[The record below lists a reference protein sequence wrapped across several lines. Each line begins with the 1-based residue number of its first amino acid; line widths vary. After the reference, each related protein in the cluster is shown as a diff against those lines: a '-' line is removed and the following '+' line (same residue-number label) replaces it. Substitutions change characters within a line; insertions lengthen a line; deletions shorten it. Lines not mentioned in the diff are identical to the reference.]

1 MDFSEFESSDEH
13 GNDFDFDPDE
23 NFDNEFE
30 FLSVPDEHSLF
41 TLDELEELDD
51 ILN

>member
-1 MDFSEFESSDEH
+1 MMDFSEFDSSDEH
-13 GNDFDFDPDE
+13 GVDFDFNPDE
-23 NFDNEFE
+23 DFDNE
-30 FLSVPDEHSLF
+30 FLSVPDENSLF